1 MRRKTSSHTRVV
13 RQTTRA
19 YLIGAS
25 RSELFA
31 LVRKIQPPHHRQRAK
46 SHAEFGDTRCQPPVV
61 SAEIGSDVGQWLL
74 FFTLVF
80 PPLSPS
86 PFRLGLATSV
96 LMRETASSITA
107 LCRSILENTTLGS
120 GTGPTFC
127 TLSQLVEDI
136 SCTLSLD
143 LSPDFFLLFSLTGD
157 CALSNRIHSSK
168 KKKKGGNKDRSLAR
182 IKKHTH
188 SET

>member
-143 LSPDFFLLFSLTGD
+143 LSPDFFSSFLAYRRLCSIEQNSLFKKE
-157 CALSNRIHSSK
+157 K
-168 KKKKGGNKDRSLAR
+168 KKEETR
-182 IKKHTH
+182 IAL
-188 SET
+188 